1 MASATSPSL
10 LSAAL
15 RHLQDAEHLAAAHPG
30 QSLNQAEHLVGFAP
44 ECARKAC
51 LSTNWTDKLMGHDL
65 SFRAENLLELA
76 ISLDAYAAR
85 YPIKNW
91 PAVFSRL
98 ASWKPEVRYER
109 TTRNSTE
116 VSALEVKVRELLDEA
131 KQAVDSVLIGLYVDG
146 QLDPLG
152 VL

>member
-1 MASATSPSL
+1 MATTTSRSL

-15 RHLQDAEHLAAAHPG
+15 RHLRDAEYLADSHAG

-51 LSTNWTDKLMGHDL
+51 LSARWPDKLISHDL
-65 SFRAENLLELA
+65 SSGAESLLDLA
-76 ISLDAYAAR
+76 ISLDAYANR

-91 PAVFSRL
+91 SAVFPGLTRWNPAV
-98 ASWKPEVRYER
+98 RYQQTAR
-109 TTRNSTE
+109 KTAD
-116 VSALEVKVRELLDEA
+116 VSALNGKVRTLLGEA

-152 VL
+152 DL